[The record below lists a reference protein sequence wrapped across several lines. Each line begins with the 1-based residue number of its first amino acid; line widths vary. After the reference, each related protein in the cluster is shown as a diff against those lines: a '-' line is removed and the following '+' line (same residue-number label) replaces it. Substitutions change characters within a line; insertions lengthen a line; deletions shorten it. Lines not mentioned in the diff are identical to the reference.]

1 MVDNRRVALIFY
13 KLEGFV
19 ATEVVED
26 GNWLTLLMVQKML
39 GSLTIQIQ
47 NKKTGQNIKKESLIK
62 KAFIDEMYKI

>member
-19 ATEVVED
+19 ATEVED

-39 GSLTIQIQ
+39 GSLTIQIE

-62 KAFIDEMYKI
+62 EAFIDVMYKI